1 MTLKVQVQVYCGTGR
16 AFTLIDQAYKNST
29 KNTKKTQQLSN
40 NKVDKDSIYRTGR
53 KEKTHP
59 RRVRYSH
66 IHTVTIAS
74 ISWRSG
80 QKSESVSKA
89 CPLCTEGN
97 EGHH

>member
-1 MTLKVQVQVYCGTGR
+1 MVLGE
-16 AFTLIDQAYKNST
+16 LSLSLT
-29 KNTKKTQQLSN
+29 KHIKTAQKTQKQTQQLSN